1 MALTLQRWRES
12 GHLTMNQPHI
22 FTIGN
27 TSEIGKPVEVFL
39 NGKNLDHCIYADT
52 KKGKVVF
59 HPHPLKVHKHKK
71 KVICKTCYGHVTV
84 EHLNSQ
90 SKVG

>member
-22 FTIGN
+22 FTIEN
-27 TSEIGKPVEVFL
+27 TSEMGKPVEVFL
-39 NGKNLDHCIYADT
+39 NGKKVDHCIYADT

-59 HPHPLKVHKHKK
+59 YPQPYKVHKHRKRL
-71 KVICKTCYGHVTV
+71 ISKTLHGNVTV
-84 EHLNSQ
+84 EY
-90 SKVG
+90 KPKR